1 MKNRLSMTVS
11 NIHVNN
17 HHQLIFEAKTERDKL
32 FKKMQK
38 NKYLE
43 ISKILRIKQTKN
55 ST

>member
-1 MKNRLSMTVS
+1 MTVS

-38 NKYLE
+38 KQIFKNFQN
-43 ISKILRIKQTKN
+43 IKN
-55 ST
+55 